1 MAELDEISQLLRKSL
16 IPNERKEAE
25 NTLIAAEGK
34 PGFSI
39 LLLHVV
45 ATDSYDTT
53 LRLAGALYFKN
64 FIKRNWTVCL
74 IVNVFAVGET
84 NKVKDFRWRI

>member
-16 IPNERKEAE
+16 IPSESKDAE
-25 NTLIAAEGK
+25 QMLRAAEGR
-34 PGFSI
+34 PGFSL

-45 ATDSYDTT
+45 AADSYDTT

-74 IVNVFAVGET
+74 IRQMV
-84 NKVKDFRWRI
+84 